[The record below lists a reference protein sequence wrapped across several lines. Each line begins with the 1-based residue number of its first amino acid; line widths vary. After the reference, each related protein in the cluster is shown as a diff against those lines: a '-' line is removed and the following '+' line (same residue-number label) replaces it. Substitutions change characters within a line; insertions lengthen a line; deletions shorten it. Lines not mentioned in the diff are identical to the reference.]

1 MPVLEYKVV
10 IVGAVSVGKTS
21 LVNRIH
27 YNQFEEDY
35 QPTIGAGYVPYKT
48 TYDGKDV
55 ELQIWDTAGMER
67 YKSLGPIYYRDAVA
81 CLIVYDLTDNESA
94 QSVENWLQAFR
105 ATVKTGAYVVVAG
118 NKSDLE
124 NKIVPVDQME
134 SWCEKNGFDHFLTSA
149 KSGAGVSELFQKIVE
164 TLVKTQSASSTTTQS
179 MDSSPS
185 EKSAACC

>member
-67 YKSLGPIYYRDAVA
+67 YRSLGPIYYRDAVA

-94 QSVENWLQAFR
+94 KDVDGWLQSFR
-105 ATVKTGAYVVVAG
+105 MTVKSGAYVVVAG
-118 NKSDLE
+118 NKADLD
-124 NKIVPVDQME
+124 NKVVPVEQMQ
-134 SWCEKNGFDHFLTSA
+134 SWCEKNGFDHFITSA
-149 KSGAGVSELFQKIVE
+149 KDGTGVSELFQKMVE
-164 TLVKTQSASSTTTQS
+164 TLVKTQNAST
-179 MDSSPS
+179 SSPPV
-185 EKSAACC
+185 EPAAGTSSGCC